1 MPSSLQVG
9 TTLGNLKDVPVEP
22 DAINWGL
29 NDISAPDAG
38 RTMDANCTMQKRRI
52 AQKRKLSLSWANPT
66 LAQASAVLKAFAPE
80 YLYVRFLDV
89 QEGAFVTR
97 RFYTGDK
104 TSPFRQIDLTD
115 PSNPARKTVKY
126 TLSLASVEQ

>member
-1 MPSSLQVG
+1 MASSLQVG
-9 TTLGNLKDVPVEP
+9 TTLSNLKDVPVEP

-38 RTMDANCTMQKRRI
+38 RVQDAKRRVG
-52 AQKRKLSLSWANPT
+52 QKRKLSLSWANPT

-80 YLYVRFLDV
+80 YVYVRFLDV
-89 QEGAFVTR
+89 QEGQMITR

-104 TSPFRQIDLTD
+104 TSPFRQIDL
-115 PSNPARKTVKY
+115 SNPNNLAQRTVMS
-126 TLSLASVEQ
+126 SLAFDLIEQ

>member
-1 MPSSLQVG
+1 MASSLQVG
-9 TTLGNLKDVPVEP
+9 TTLNNLKDIPVEP

-38 RTMDANCTMQKRRI
+38 RVQDANCTMHKRRVG
-52 AQKRKLSLSWANPT
+52 QKRKLSLSWANPT

-80 YLYVRFLDV
+80 YVYVRFLDV
-89 QEGAFVTR
+89 QEGQMITR

-104 TSPFRQIDLTD
+104 TSPFRQIDL
-115 PSNPARKTVKY
+115 SNPNNPAQRTVMS
-126 TLSLASVEQ
+126 SLAFDLIEQ